1 MYRRIS
7 AHVLWQTHSYFSV
20 LDMSELQAST
30 ALCTCIIACVLA
42 ACFAI
47 RRRFEVYSWPI
58 ILSPSQS
65 SDTCKQT
72 LECVGCQVLC
82 MHTIIVQMLA
92 INLSCVNCKTMYS
105 MQYYCGCM
113 MIWNCLQARKKFRT
127 CDVSFSYMW
136 HLLTCQAWKEAWNVG
151 RKWGQN

>member
-1 MYRRIS
+1 
-7 AHVLWQTHSYFSV
+7 
-20 LDMSELQAST
+20 MSELQAFT
-30 ALCTCIIACVLA
+30 ALCTCIIACVFA

-47 RRRFEVYSWPI
+47 HRRFELYSWPI

-92 INLSCVNCKTMYS
+92 INLSCVNCKTHVQHAVLLWVYDDLKLPAS
-105 MQYYCGCM
+105 
-113 MIWNCLQARKKFRT
+113 KK
-127 CDVSFSYMW
+127 
-136 HLLTCQAWKEAWNVG
+136 EI
-151 RKWGQN
+151 QNL